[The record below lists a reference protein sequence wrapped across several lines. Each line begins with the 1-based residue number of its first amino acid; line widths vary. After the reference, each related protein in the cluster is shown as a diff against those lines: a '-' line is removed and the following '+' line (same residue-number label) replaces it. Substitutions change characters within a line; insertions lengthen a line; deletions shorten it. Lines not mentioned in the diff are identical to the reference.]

1 MGVALSFPIVDKLF
15 VGGLVKYLRLHNDA
29 PAAGASSVTSGFAFD
44 LGVTV
49 KPISAVGI
57 GLAVWSGQSTRVVRV
72 VVAVRPNG
80 RGSLFVTNLAPAP
93 PGKTYEAWVISNGR
107 VRPAGLFD
115 GARGTVLVHLPGRLS
130 STSSVVATLERA
142 GGVKTLTQ
150 LSGSHKAVFD
160 VHI

>member
-1 MGVALSFPIVDKLF
+1 MDLQDAKPNGIPALDRSWAFRRTAAVAV
-15 VGGLVKYLRLHNDA
+15 
-29 PAAGASSVTSGFAFD
+29 AA
-44 LGVTV
+44 
-49 KPISAVGI
+49 IAVGI
-57 GLAVWSGQSTRVVRV
+57 GLVVWSGQSTRVVRV

-80 RGSLFVTNLAPAP
+80 RGNLFVTNLAPAP
-93 PGKTYEAWVISNGR
+93 RGKTYEAWVISNGR

-150 LSGSHKAVFD
+150 LSGAHKAVFD
-160 VHI
+160 VHV